1 LRQTSVNDACHKE
14 ARARTIQYIA
24 RFFYQAGIAFNIAH
38 LESFQRWLKLL
49 EDIDQI

>member
-1 LRQTSVNDACHKE
+1 LRQTSVNDAYHKE

-38 LESFQRWLKLL
+38 LESFQKMVEAIRRY
-49 EDIDQI
+49 